1 MAYKKTQCSFDD
13 YVDFHGKY
21 VVRMVG
27 EVSMPVMERVPKA
40 YREALRDV
48 DCMRVLARLLASG
61 KLQAVRMSYKSE
73 WPAVKTTAR
82 QEANVKLAHCVVH
95 DISS

>member
-1 MAYKKTQCSFDD
+1 MSI
-13 YVDFHGKY
+13 
-21 VVRMVG
+21 
-27 EVSMPVMERVPKA
+27 PVMERVPKA
-40 YREALRDV
+40 YREALWDV
-48 DCMRVLARLLASG
+48 DCMRVLARLFASG

-73 WPAVKTTAR
+73 WPAVRTAAR